1 MLNDRAQELFKLV
14 GEKVAEVKRLD
25 KENPTGPDEE
35 TDPRIVALLAE
46 MDEHI
51 KELDPLVRK
60 AYRYRPEAIL
70 EWDEIMHMND
80 DLKKKEDADA
90 SIDEPLASEAE
101 S

>member
-1 MLNDRAQELFKLV
+1 MNYHAQKLFKLV
-14 GEKVAEVKRLD
+14 GEKVAEVQRLD

-60 AYRYRPEAIL
+60 AYRHRPERL
-70 EWDEIMHMND
+70 REWEEIMHMC
-80 DLKKKEDADA
+80 
-90 SIDEPLASEAE
+90 DETHNRGESATGVDESLAS
-101 S
+101 